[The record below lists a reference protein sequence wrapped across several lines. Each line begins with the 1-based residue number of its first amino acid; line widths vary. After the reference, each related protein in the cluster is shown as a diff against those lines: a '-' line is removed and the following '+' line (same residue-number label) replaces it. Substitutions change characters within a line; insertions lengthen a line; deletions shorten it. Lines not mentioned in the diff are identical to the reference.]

1 MRSYC
6 KYTLYRLKL
15 SIINYIILH
24 IQLSIFVHS
33 LRHHVQPPA
42 LPLQWPPHSSGIS
55 AHFPDWHFK
64 ADLLSAVKLRKGHV
78 DLPLNHMEVGVPLGN
93 WLHKQVEEAQQGH
106 LEAEKF
112 DRLADLGVSFDEKLD
127 GKVLE
132 KDEDLLGW

>member
-1 MRSYC
+1 MFSYQH
-6 KYTLYRLKL
+6 LQP
-15 SIINYIILH
+15 LH
-24 IQLSIFVHS
+24 WL
-33 LRHHVQPPA
+33 LN
-42 LPLQWPPHSSGIS
+42 SSGIS
-55 AHFPDWHFK
+55 AHFPDWYFK
-64 ADLLSAVKLRKGHV
+64 ADLLSAVKLREGHV

-132 KDEDLLGW
+132 KDEDLVGMVM